1 MCVCKLAHV
10 LSAHTHAMMLKASE
24 TPMYFLLEIMS
35 QLTWYSE
42 IACVCLFVY
51 LFMNLTD
58 GSSSHVPPCQ

>member
-35 QLTWYSE
+35 QLTWYYE
-42 IACVCLFVY
+42 IAWVCLFVC
-51 LFMNLTD
+51 LFIYESD
-58 GSSSHVPPCQ
+58 